1 MKNESY
7 PMTRSLESHQSQEGL
22 AMIMVMDS
30 APGLKRFLQK
40 TGLHDLA
47 RQMVFRMV
55 VAFSDAAWADELL
68 AGGWQRGLGCNPSRR
83 VDAVSCPS
91 ALAEARFQWTTPRG
105 LAGVRESAG
114 EVPVPDRCELGQPG
128 RQEDREHLQHG
139 QSPA

>member
-1 MKNESY
+1 WVA
-7 PMTRSLESHQSQEGL
+7 RSGSADGL
-22 AMIMVMDS
+22 PHGGGV
-30 APGLKRFLQK
+30 
-40 TGLHDLA
+40 
-47 RQMVFRMV
+47 
-55 VAFSDAAWADELL
+55 SDAAWADELL

-114 EVPVPDRCELGQPG
+114 EVPVPDRCELGQLG

-139 QSPA
+139 QSPATSRQEPALQQEEGR